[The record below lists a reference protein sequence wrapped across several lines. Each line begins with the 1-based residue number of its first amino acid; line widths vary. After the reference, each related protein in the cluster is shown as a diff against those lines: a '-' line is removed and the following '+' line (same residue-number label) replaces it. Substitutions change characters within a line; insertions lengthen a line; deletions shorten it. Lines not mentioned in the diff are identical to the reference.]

1 MPPLVARPREAPPYH
16 QTHSLPEHIM
26 SNDFLSQI
34 LGSVLGG
41 ASGGQQGVPGG
52 LGNVLGGMFGGG
64 RQGDGQ
70 EGAANDSSP
79 LGGKGALLAMLLPL
93 AMQWVQRNGGI
104 GAVLERFQQKGHSQ
118 QVASWISTG
127 DNQPVSAEAVGDV
140 VGMDELSRLSQQ
152 LGVSNDQVASGLAQ
166 ILPNVVNH
174 LTPGGHVPQDADD
187 ALGAGLAAV
196 QEYFGRRGT

>member
-1 MPPLVARPREAPPYH
+1 
-16 QTHSLPEHIM
+16 M

-41 ASGGQQGVPGG
+41 ATGGQQGMPGGLGGLGG
-52 LGNVLGGMFGGG
+52 LGNVLGGVFGGS
-64 RQGDGQ
+64 QGDGQ

-79 LGGKGALLAMLLPL
+79 LGGKGAMLAMLLPL

-104 GAVLERFQQKGHSQ
+104 GAVLERFQQQGHGQ

-127 DNQPVSAEAVGDV
+127 ENQPVSAEAVGDV
-140 VGMDELSRLSQQ
+140 MGMDELSRLSQQ
-152 LGVSNDQVASGLAQ
+152 LGVSNDQVASGLAH

-174 LTPGGHVPQDADD
+174 LTPGGQMPQDADD
-187 ALGAGLAAV
+187 LLGSGLAAV
-196 QEYFGRRGT
+196 QQYFGRRGA